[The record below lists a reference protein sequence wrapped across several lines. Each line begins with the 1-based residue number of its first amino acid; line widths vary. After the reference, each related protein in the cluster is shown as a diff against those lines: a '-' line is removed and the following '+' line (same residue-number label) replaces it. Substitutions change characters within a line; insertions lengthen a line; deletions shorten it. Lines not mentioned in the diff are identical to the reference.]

1 MSASVVAFDVIY
13 GMGGS
18 GATDLEGVSV
28 LEVEDAFE
36 CRMQCLK
43 KPGCVG
49 FGYSSAS
56 AGKNCV
62 LKGGQINFSACD
74 DLQEAWDFYKLR
86 KLDLGVCSW
95 DASMEAR

>member
-1 MSASVVAFDVIY
+1 MSASIVAFDVID
-13 GMGGS
+13 GMGGNC
-18 GATDLEGVSV
+18 GATHLESVSV

-56 AGKNCV
+56 AGENCV
-62 LKGGQINFSACD
+62 LKGGQIKKKY
-74 DLQEAWDFYKLR
+74 L
-86 KLDLGVCSW
+86 
-95 DASMEAR
+95 